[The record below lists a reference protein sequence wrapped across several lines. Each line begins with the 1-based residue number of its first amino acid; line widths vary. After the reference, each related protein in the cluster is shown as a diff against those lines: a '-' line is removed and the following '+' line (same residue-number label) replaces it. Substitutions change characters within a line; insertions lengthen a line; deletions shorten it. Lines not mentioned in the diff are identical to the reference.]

1 MTPLQDRRVLIGAGA
16 AVAVAAGIG
25 VAMLAGGKGEGD
37 KAANTAAGEARGLQV
52 EVGAETKLDPSRTL
66 RCFVGGQFVG
76 LATLADCAKKNGV
89 AAQNLD
95 VGLDQTGELAAAA
108 GDTPLQPAPPPAPA
122 APDVAPAPVELP
134 PAAPAPTADCMR
146 YEGGG
151 WRDVGRQ
158 VTLNACVQTLFQ
170 GRCYRPNELAGGRWG
185 SQALRLAAGR
195 VEMAP
200 DNRNFHMIA
209 EQNDACQVAPVQP

>member
-1 MTPLQDRRVLIGAGA
+1 MIGAGA

-25 VAMLAGGKGEGD
+25 LAVLAGGKTD
-37 KAANTAAGEARGLQV
+37 RSANTATTDEARGLQV
-52 EVGAETKLDPSRTL
+52 EVGADTKLDPSRTL

-76 LATLADCAKKNGV
+76 LATLAECAKKNGV

-95 VGLDQTGELAAAA
+95 VGLDQTGELAATT
-108 GDTPLQPAPPPAPA
+108 GDTPLQPAPAPPPS
-122 APDVAPAPVELP
+122 APDVTPQPVDLP
-134 PAAPAPTADCMR
+134 PVAPAPTADCLR
-146 YEGGG
+146 YESGG
-151 WRDVGRQ
+151 WRDAGRQ
-158 VTLNACVQTLFQ
+158 VSLNACVQTLFQ

-185 SQALRLAAGR
+185 SQALRLAPGR

-209 EQNDACQVAPVQP
+209 EQNDACQVSPVQP

>member
-1 MTPLQDRRVLIGAGA
+1 MNPLQDRRVLIGAGA
-16 AVAVAAGIG
+16 VLAVAAGIG
-25 VAMLAGGKGEGD
+25 VAVLAGKGGDD
-37 KAANTAAGEARGLQV
+37 KAASNATTGRGLQV

-95 VGLDQTGELAAAA
+95 VGLDATGELAAAS
-108 GDTPLQPAPPPAPA
+108 GDAPLQPAPAPALPPAP
-122 APDVAPAPVELP
+122 DVSPAPVELP
-134 PAAPAPTADCMR
+134 PIQPQPVADCLR
-146 YEGGG
+146 YDGG
-151 WRDVGRQ
+151 WRDAGKGVS
-158 VTLNACVQTLFQ
+158 LNACVQTLFQ
-170 GRCYRPNELAGGRWG
+170 GRCYKPTELAGGRWG
-185 SQALRLAAGR
+185 SQALRLASGR